1 MAYSARQ
8 APVVAPDKG
17 SFPLDHEGQ
26 CKAKMSE
33 LMACLKQHEGEAF
46 PCRKLSLAYLE
57 CRMDK

>member
-26 CKAKMSE
+26 CKPFMTK
-33 LMACLKQHEGEAF
+33 LMQCLKENQGETL
-46 PCRKLSLAYLE
+46 PCRTVSIEYLE
-57 CRMDK
+57 CRMEK